1 MMCAMF
7 WDVVVDVIRVLLV
20 AAAVCGSTLLA
31 YFKRREAERDQ
42 LKFLVSAHTRTGNTI
57 VRQRET
63 VSTLPASIRSDF
75 PED

>member
-7 WDVVVDVIRVLLV
+7 WDVVVDVIRVVLV
-20 AAAVCGSTLLA
+20 VAVVFGSTLLA
-31 YFKRREAERDQ
+31 YFKRREAEREQ

-57 VRQRET
+57 ATHYET
-63 VSTLPASIRSDF
+63 VSTLSPSIRSDF